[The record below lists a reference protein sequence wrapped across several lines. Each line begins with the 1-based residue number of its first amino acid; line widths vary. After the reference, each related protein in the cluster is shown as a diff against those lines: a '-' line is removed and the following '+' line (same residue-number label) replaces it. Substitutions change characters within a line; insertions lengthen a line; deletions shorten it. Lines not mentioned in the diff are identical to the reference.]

1 MKVGNRPVR
10 MLLIYSAIVL
20 FIVLLMQP
28 LQVLRFQEYIAFL
41 FPEGII
47 GIEQRN
53 LFLIIQAI
61 MLLVIIPVYILTY
74 VFSWRYRSSNKNAV
88 YDPDLI
94 DNKTAEFVWWGVPL
108 ILTTI
113 ICVLTWYKT
122 HELDPYKPI
131 ASDKKPI
138 TIQGVALQYKWL
150 FIYPEEKI
158 ASLNFLQFPI
168 GTPLKFEL
176 TADAPMNSLW
186 IPKLGGQIYAM
197 PNSRTTLYLM
207 SDGIGDFRGSS
218 AQISGEGFAD
228 MHFIARSSSEEDFK
242 KWVEEVK
249 KSDKILDFNAY
260 NELAKPSVR
269 EPEVFQASA
278 GLFNE
283 ILNKYMHPAKE
294 KAE

>member
-1 MKVGNRPVR
+1 MKAGKRPTR
-10 MLLIYSAIVL
+10 ILLIYSAVVL
-20 FIVLLMQP
+20 FIVLILQP
-28 LQVLRFQEYIAFL
+28 LQVIRFHDYIAFL

-53 LFLIIQAI
+53 LFLITQAI

-74 VFSWRYRSSNKNAV
+74 VFSWRYRASNHEAE
-88 YDPDLI
+88 YDPDLV
-94 DNKTAEFVWWGVPL
+94 DNTTAEFIWWGVPL
-108 ILTTI
+108 VLTTA
-113 ICVLTWYKT
+113 ICILTWYKT
-122 HELDPYKPI
+122 HELDPYRPI
-131 ASDKKPI
+131 VSDKKEI
-138 TIQGVALQYKWL
+138 TIQAVALQYKWL
-150 FIYPEEKI
+150 FIYPEENI

-168 GTPLKFEL
+168 DTPLKFEV

-197 PNSRTTLYLM
+197 PNSRTILYLM

-218 AQISGEGFAD
+218 ANISGEGFAD
-228 MHFIARSSSEEDFK
+228 MNFIARSSNEEDYK

-249 KSDKILDFNAY
+249 KSDQKLDFAAY
-260 NELAKPSVR
+260 NELAKPSIR
-269 EPEVFQASA
+269 EPEFFQANA

-283 ILNKYMHPAKE
+283 ILNKYMHPVKE

>member
-1 MKVGNRPVR
+1 MKAVKRPVR
-10 MLLIYSAIVL
+10 VILIYSAVVL

-28 LQVLRFQEYIAFL
+28 LQVLRFHEYIAFL

-53 LFLIIQAI
+53 LFLITQAI

-74 VFSWRYRSSNKNAV
+74 VFSWRYRASNHNAQ

-94 DNKTAEFVWWGVPL
+94 DNKTAEFIWWGVPL
-108 ILTTI
+108 VLTTA
-113 ICVLTWYKT
+113 ICILTWYKT

-138 TIQGVALQYKWL
+138 TIQAVALQYKWL
-150 FIYPEEKI
+150 FIYPEENI

-168 GTPLKFEL
+168 DTPLRFEV

-197 PNSRTTLYLM
+197 PNSRTILYLM
-207 SDGIGDFRGSS
+207 SNGLGDFRGSS
-218 AQISGEGFAD
+218 ANISGEGFAD
-228 MHFIARSSSEEDFK
+228 MYFTARSSNEEDFK
-242 KWVEEVK
+242 KWVDEVK
-249 KSDKILDFNAY
+249 KSDKTLDFTAY

-269 EPEVFQASA
+269 EPETFKASA
-278 GLFNE
+278 GLFDE
-283 ILNKYMHPAKE
+283 ILNKYMHPAHVEAK
-294 KAE
+294 